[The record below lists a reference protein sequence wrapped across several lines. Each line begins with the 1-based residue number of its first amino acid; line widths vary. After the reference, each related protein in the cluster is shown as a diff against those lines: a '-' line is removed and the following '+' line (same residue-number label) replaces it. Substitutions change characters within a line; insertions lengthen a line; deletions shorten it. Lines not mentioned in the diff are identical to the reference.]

1 MFNFI
6 THDIYGYGFAFI
18 GFSAMFIGF
27 VLKYIVGMLDK
38 RKGTDI
44 ASMKGTTFL
53 SPSWFTYWSLAIA
66 FGVTAVGAFLGG
78 NGLLNDA
85 TKQTL
90 VIITFFVMVT
100 GIISVLVDIFKS
112 WGKKDDDDDGD
123 TDAKSEVEASVVKV
137 ADK

>member
-78 NGLLNDA
+78 NGLLDDG

-112 WGKKDDDDDGD
+112 WGKKDDDED
-123 TDAKSEVEASVVKV
+123 TDAKSEIEASVGNV
-137 ADK
+137 AGK

>member
-53 SPSWFTYWSLAIA
+53 SPSWFTYWSLAIV

-78 NGLLNDA
+78 NGLLDDA

-90 VIITFFVMVT
+90 VIVTFFVMVA

-112 WGKKDDDDDGD
+112 WGEKDGDDDE
-123 TDAKSEVEASVVKV
+123 DAKSEIEASVVKV

>member
-18 GFSAMFIGF
+18 GFSAMFVGF
-27 VLKYIVGMLDK
+27 VLKSIVGVLDK

-44 ASMKGTTFL
+44 ANMKDATFL

-78 NGLLNDA
+78 NGLLDDA

-100 GIISVLVDIFKS
+100 GIVSIFVDIFKS
-112 WGKKDDDDDGD
+112 WGKKDDDEDAD
-123 TDAKSEVEASVVKV
+123 TKSEIESSVAKV

>member
-27 VLKYIVGMLDK
+27 VLKSIVGVLDK

-44 ASMKGTTFL
+44 ANMKGTTFL

-78 NGLLNDA
+78 NGLLDDA

-90 VIITFFVMVT
+90 VIVTFFVMVA

-112 WGKKDDDDDGD
+112 WGKKDDDDEDVD
-123 TDAKSEVEASVVKV
+123 TKSEIEASVVKV

>member
-53 SPSWFTYWSLAIA
+53 SPSWFTYWSLAIV

-78 NGLLNDA
+78 NGLLDDA

-90 VIITFFVMVT
+90 VIVTFFVMVA

-112 WGKKDDDDDGD
+112 WGKKGYDDEDA
-123 TDAKSEVEASVVKV
+123 DAKSEIEASVVKV

>member
-18 GFSAMFIGF
+18 GFSAMFVGF

-44 ASMKGTTFL
+44 ASMKGITFL

-78 NGLLNDA
+78 NGLLDDA
-85 TKQTL
+85 TKQAL
-90 VIITFFVMVT
+90 VIITFFIMVT

-112 WGKKDDDDDGD
+112 WGKKDDDED
-123 TDAKSEVEASVVKV
+123 TDGKSEIETSVDKV
-137 ADK
+137 AGK

>member
-1 MFNFI
+1 
-6 THDIYGYGFAFI
+6 
-18 GFSAMFIGF
+18 MFIGF
-27 VLKYIVGMLDK
+27 VLEYIVGMLDK

-53 SPSWFTYWSLAIA
+53 SPSWFTYWSLAIV

-78 NGLLNDA
+78 NGLLDDA

-90 VIITFFVMVT
+90 VIVTFFVMVA

-112 WGKKDDDDDGD
+112 WGKKDDDDEDVD
-123 TDAKSEVEASVVKV
+123 TKSEIEAHL
-137 ADK
+137 

>member
-53 SPSWFTYWSLAIA
+53 SPSWFTYWSLAIV

-78 NGLLNDA
+78 NGLLDDA

-90 VIITFFVMVT
+90 VIVTFFVMVA

-112 WGKKDDDDDGD
+112 WGEKDGDDDEDA
-123 TDAKSEVEASVVKV
+123 DAKSEIEASVVKV